1 MSSSKTQSTLLER
14 LRDGEDALAWSEF
27 SDRYWRL
34 VFSYARRRGCS
45 DHTAEDV
52 VQEVMLVVFT
62 HREVFRYDRARGR
75 FRSWLGALVQNTV
88 AKRRRQPADRIRGC
102 GGDQQEGIL
111 AVEADE
117 AEPDA
122 AWEAAFDDAILATL
136 LDEVRREV
144 TPQTYQAFELTALQ
158 DLPGDQVAEITGLR
172 RNAVY
177 AARLRVVRRL
187 QELGAFYREDGQLT
201 ERLKQALASRPS
213 AAVERS
219 VVARIEETDRRGVE
233 LNQ

>member
-1 MSSSKTQSTLLER
+1 
-14 LRDGEDALAWSEF
+14 
-27 SDRYWRL
+27 
-34 VFSYARRRGCS
+34 
-45 DHTAEDV
+45 
-52 VQEVMLVVFT
+52 MLVVFT